1 MTTPFTVSRLLL
13 DTGGDIA
20 LARMPGSCSLLEDDV
35 AAILTL
41 GPSRVLT
48 LTPLD
53 EMQARGAGPLPDLLE
68 SHAIAWLHFPVVD
81 YGTPLPEQE
90 QAWRELS
97 DALHKALDARETI
110 LIHCLAGLG
119 RTGMITL
126 RLLVERG
133 KAPADALA
141 RIRTVRPGAVERPAQ
156 YDWAIAGVETPWR
169 ASPTAANDAIGDVS
183 NHKDTI

>member
-1 MTTPFTVSRLLL
+1 MTTPFAVSRLLL

-35 AAILTL
+35 ASILTL
-41 GPSRVLT
+41 GPSHVLT

-53 EMQARGAGPLPDLLE
+53 EMQARGAGPLPDLLAP
-68 SHAIAWLHFPVVD
+68 HAISWLHFPVVD

-97 DALHKALDARETI
+97 DALHKTLDARETI

-169 ASPTAANDAIGDVS
+169 ASPTAANDAIGDVA
-183 NHKDTI
+183 NHTDAI